1 MTVRPGA
8 PARASG
14 FVLLALMLI
23 ALNLRGQL
31 TSLPTVVDHVTADL
45 GLSSAGV
52 GLLTSIPIL
61 CFAVCTPA
69 VSVVVGR
76 IGPERAVLVAM
87 TLVLAGTVLRSA
99 GTVPAALVG
108 TALLGVGITVGNVS
122 VPIVIARDFR
132 DRAATVTGMYA
143 ATMNVGSTFTTMLTV
158 PLATAFGWQWA
169 LAGWGLLA
177 VVALCVWVP
186 AGRELAERHPD
197 GGMSSHLPRGAQV
210 DARERR
216 EVRRLAFLLA
226 VAFAG
231 TSSSYYVM
239 TAWLP
244 SILAD
249 RLGMDPVAAGAATG
263 PFQLLAVVA
272 AVLVPAAL
280 ARKVSFRAI
289 GLTLTLMWLSLPLA
303 LLLAPGLWWLGVAL
317 AGAAQG
323 GYFTVLFTLLAE
335 RSPSVAAVR
344 RGSAVVQ
351 TAGYAGAATAPTLIG
366 AVHSATDGWG
376 VPLAI
381 ITAVLAV
388 MGAALWAAS
397 RPVR

>member
-8 PARASG
+8 AARASG
-14 FVLLALMLI
+14 FVLLALMLV

-31 TSLPTVVDHVTADL
+31 TSLPTVVDDVAADL

-76 IGPERAVLVAM
+76 IGPERAVLAAM
-87 TLVLAGTVLRSA
+87 TLVLAGTLLRST
-99 GTVPAALVG
+99 GTVPAALLG
-108 TALLGVGITVGNVS
+108 TAVLGVGITVGNVS

-177 VVALCVWVP
+177 VLALCVWVP

-197 GGMSSHLPRGAQV
+197 RGVPRLARGGDV
-210 DARERR
+210 DAAARR
-216 EVRRLAFLLA
+216 QVRRLAFLLA

-249 RLGMDPVAAGAATG
+249 RLGMDPAAAGAATG

-280 ARKVSFRAI
+280 ARRVSFRAI
-289 GLTLTLMWLSLPLA
+289 GLALSLMWLSLPLA
-303 LLLAPGLWWLGVAL
+303 LLLAPGVWWLGVAL

-376 VPLAI
+376 VPLVI
-381 ITAVLAV
+381 ITVVLTV